1 MNADPLQDCP
11 FRTPSESR
19 AKTIFFNGVTMQ
31 PPKKN
36 WLNILF
42 LSFTP
47 IIGVF
52 GTAAYALAYGVRW
65 WEPALFLALFSLV
78 SFSVTAGYHR
88 CFAHK
93 SYVSHP
99 ALESCYLFLG
109 AMALQNSALKWAS
122 DHRDH
127 HRYVDKD
134 WDPYSIK
141 RGGLWAHM
149 LWLFY
154 AEPAERSYENVPDL
168 QNNPRVKWQYRWNN
182 WIGIVAGLGIPT
194 LVGAL
199 FGRPLG
205 GLLWGGFLRIVVI
218 HHTTFLVNSVA
229 HLYGTRPYT
238 EENSARDNGLLAFIT
253 NGEGYHN
260 FHHKFP
266 SDFRNGVRWYQWDPT
281 KWLIATLHFVG
292 LAGDLR
298 KTPKAVIETSRL
310 RMSLGK
316 AETRLVHA
324 PAGIAAEIRVHMER
338 TRHALDAAVEAWHNV
353 DAKRRELVERGR
365 TASSDL
371 AKAWRKELR
380 ESRESLAAARREW
393 LLVARML
400 SRLPELS

>member
-1 MNADPLQDCP
+1 VNVQQA
-11 FRTPSESR
+11 
-19 AKTIFFNGVTMQ
+19 
-31 PPKKN
+31 KKN

-42 LSFTP
+42 LSLTP

-65 WEPALFLALFSLV
+65 WEPALFLVLFSLV

-93 SYVSHP
+93 AYVSHP
-99 ALESCYLFLG
+99 ALQSCYLFLG
-109 AMALQNSALKWAS
+109 AMALQNSALKWSS

-194 LVGAL
+194 LVGAF

-218 HHTTFLVNSVA
+218 HHTTFMVNSVA
-229 HLYGTRPYT
+229 HLYGSRPYT
-238 EENSARDNGLLAFIT
+238 EENSARDNGFLAFIT

-281 KWLIATLHFVG
+281 KWLIAALHFVG

-298 KTPKAVIETSRL
+298 KTPKAVIESSRL
-310 RMSLGK
+310 RMSLSK
-316 AETRLVHA
+316 AEARLAGA
-324 PAGIAAEIRVHMER
+324 PAGIAEEIRVHMER
-338 TRHALDAAVEAWHNV
+338 ARHALDSAVEAWHNV
-353 DAKRRELVERGR
+353 DAKRRELVLRGR
-365 TASSDL
+365 AASSDL
-371 AKAWRKELR
+371 ARAWRKDLR

-393 LLVARML
+393 LLAARLL